1 MPMPKVEDVKREAA
15 ETPPLPAVGLALPV
29 QVAEFLHTTTNALA
43 QERYLGRGIPYTKH
57 GSRVLYR
64 WSDVHAYLDANRV
77 TPGA

>member
-1 MPMPKVEDVKREAA
+1 MPTKLRGNRLDDEPRAA
-15 ETPPLPAVGLALPV
+15 ADLVRPAEL
-29 QVAEFLHTTTNALA
+29 AEFLHTTTNALA

-64 WSDVHAYLDANRV
+64 WADVHAYLDANRV